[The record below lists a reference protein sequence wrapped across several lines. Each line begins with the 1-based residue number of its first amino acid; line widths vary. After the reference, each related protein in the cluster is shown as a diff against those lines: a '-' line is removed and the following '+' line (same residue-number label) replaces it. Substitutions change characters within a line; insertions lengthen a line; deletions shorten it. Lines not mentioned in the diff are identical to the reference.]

1 MSLAGEKSVDMILT
15 DIVSV
20 IIPVYNV
27 ERYYRRIQLL
37 RC

>member
-27 ERYYRRIQLL
+27 ERYIEGFNF
-37 RC
+37 